1 MPSGLP
7 PTLPLLC
14 LPGRVHFPGATME
27 VVLEGDEDQMLI
39 RELQLQAPEDRHV
52 GIVLPDEDEDPSYT
66 TIFPIGTVARVVE
79 LEAREGRTW
88 NLRLQ
93 GVCRFEVREM
103 TEIRPCR
110 RARVQTLEDTWV
122 EDDEAWARDLR
133 ERIGRRLLQAHAAL
147 GEAFPLGRAE
157 LEELLEGPFEALV
170 NQTAQSLDI
179 PAERKLELLQEP
191 LSERAGEVLGI
202 LRSQV
207 KLMELLAPYRHLAA
221 SAEHN

>member
-1 MPSGLP
+1 MAPLP
-7 PTLPLLC
+7 PILPLLC

-27 VVLEGDEDQMLI
+27 VELDGDEDQILI
-39 RELQLQAPEDRHV
+39 RELQLKPPEDRHV
-52 GIVLPDEDEDPSYT
+52 GIVLPEEDEDPAFT
-66 TIFPIGTVARVVE
+66 TIFPIGTMARVVS
-79 LEAREGRTW
+79 LEAREGRAW
-88 NLRLQ
+88 SLRLH

-103 TEIRPCR
+103 TEVRPCR

-133 ERIGRRLLQAHAAL
+133 ERIGRRLLQAYVAL
-147 GEAFPLGRAE
+147 GEAFPLARAE

-191 LSERAGEVLGI
+191 LGERAGEVLGI

-207 KLMELLAPYRHLAA
+207 KLMDLLAPYRYLAGN
-221 SAEHN
+221 AEHN